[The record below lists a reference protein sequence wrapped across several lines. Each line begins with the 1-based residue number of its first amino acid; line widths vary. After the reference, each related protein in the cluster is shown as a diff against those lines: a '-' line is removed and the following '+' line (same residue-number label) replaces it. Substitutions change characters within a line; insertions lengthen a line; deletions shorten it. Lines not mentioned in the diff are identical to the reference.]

1 MSYKLS
7 RDNSTKWSE
16 SDGSSHKSTK
26 QLPKFD
32 HHLGNFSTRLLDVGC
47 NEHKVVEWKAY
58 EEGKKKSLV
67 RRRSCSI
74 DDKQLGLKHDKDQS
88 KDLATNVKSEDIR
101 LEIAKRKNKT
111 YVNQKKMGT
120 MQIVERHSF

>member
-1 MSYKLS
+1 M
-7 RDNSTKWSE
+7 
-16 SDGSSHKSTK
+16 
-26 QLPKFD
+26 
-32 HHLGNFSTRLLDVGC
+32 LDVGC

-74 DDKQLGLKHDKDQS
+74 DDKKLSLRRDKDQALDIT
-88 KDLATNVKSEDIR
+88 KIKVRILATNVKSEDIG

-111 YVNQKKMGT
+111 CEPKKMGT